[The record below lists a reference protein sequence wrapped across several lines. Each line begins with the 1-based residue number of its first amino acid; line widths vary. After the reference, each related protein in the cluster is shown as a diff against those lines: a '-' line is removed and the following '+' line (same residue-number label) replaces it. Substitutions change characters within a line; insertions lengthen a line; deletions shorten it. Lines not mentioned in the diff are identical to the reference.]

1 MTPRVQDLSINR
13 SYELVYKTNG
23 KSLTM
28 SSQCQLHAPFTMY
41 TAAPSMYALKLK
53 LSDDNT
59 LSLCAHGNISIR
71 TLTYSYITT
80 LPSH

>member
-1 MTPRVQDLSINR
+1 MTPRVQDLSINI

-41 TAAPSMYALKLK
+41 TAAPSMYV
-53 LSDDNT
+53 
-59 LSLCAHGNISIR
+59 
-71 TLTYSYITT
+71 
-80 LPSH
+80 

>member
-28 SSQCQLHAPFTMY
+28 SSQGQLHAPFTMY
-41 TAAPSMYALKLK
+41 TAAPSMYV
-53 LSDDNT
+53 
-59 LSLCAHGNISIR
+59 
-71 TLTYSYITT
+71 
-80 LPSH
+80 

>member
-1 MTPRVQDLSINR
+1 MLNAWVHVHEALYLNCIYIMTPRVQDLSINR

-41 TAAPSMYALKLK
+41 TAAPSMYV
-53 LSDDNT
+53 
-59 LSLCAHGNISIR
+59 
-71 TLTYSYITT
+71 
-80 LPSH
+80 